1 MRKLAVFC
9 LAIILSTSSCFGWG
23 FKKDK
28 PDIEGRGYVGT
39 LPDISK
45 NFNTTDP
52 KSTKPLFEDSK
63 NFNSSEEI
71 KPVPRDNPAFVNI
84 ILKDNKTSP
93 YLNDINELLPQLE
106 NLLSCI
112 EDRGSVQL
120 FNAKAFF
127 FTKTVEFLRN
137 KGIIQSN
144 LLKERGIGFV
154 VHKANLEYKK
164 SAKLDDL
171 LRITTNIIES
181 NGVILKMCQDIFL
194 ISREGKDIKA
204 DLLFHMNIDIVCINR
219 DYKPIRIPKDIN
231 NLLFQI

>member
-137 KGIIQSN
+137 KYEGTPESSYISFKKLMELSTHTQSVATLRAEAEKYRPYMAYTGAGYLYN
-144 LLKERGIGFV
+144 DNVIDQQLEYLKTEIEDTIVVLKEA
-154 VHKANLEYKK
+154 H
-164 SAKLDDL
+164 
-171 LRITTNIIES
+171 
-181 NGVILKMCQDIFL
+181 
-194 ISREGKDIKA
+194 
-204 DLLFHMNIDIVCINR
+204 
-219 DYKPIRIPKDIN
+219 
-231 NLLFQI
+231 